1 MLYPHTTI
9 IPTIMFMMS
18 LVYNIQED
26 KLTSLMNSLMRNLDT
41 KGFLKTTNDDLSNL
55 INNIVKSQF
64 EGQEP
69 APETA

>member
-18 LVYNIQED
+18 LVYNIQDD
-26 KLTSLMNSLMRNLDT
+26 KLTSLMNTMMRNLDT
-41 KGFLKTTNDDLSNL
+41 KGFLKTTNDDLSDV
-55 INNIVKSQF
+55 INKAVKSQF